1 MGSPR
6 LAVSLDRE
14 GGFRRRGTK
23 LAIAGKHGRH
33 VFAIECTR
41 TAGLATSVSA
51 TRLHGPRW
59 ISTAIG
65 HVFQFIHSGD
75 AVVGKQRTSLG
86 SSQ

>member
-65 HVFQFIHSGD
+65 HGFQFIHSGD
-75 AVVGKQRTSLG
+75 TLDGNRRTSLG
-86 SSQ
+86 

>member
-65 HVFQFIHSGD
+65 QLFEFNLQRRHGLWEYALF
-75 AVVGKQRTSLG
+75 VGRP
-86 SSQ
+86 